1 MLMCPMQYRRTL
13 MQLSFCIAVALAAPQ
28 VRADKRVS
36 VKVERS
42 AELDAVLV
50 GKSLV
55 LAPAAGDCSRD
66 FSELLARDLAAHG
79 FSVVSREQ
87 AKAPA
92 AVISLDATR
101 CEARPREP
109 LRGAGLP
116 AVHISRTEG
125 HVAIV
130 LRVTDLDSGQELATT
145 TVRGEA
151 QKENQSQS
159 GQPEY
164 PSPPEV
170 REMAVQQ
177 ALVQARRLYLPW
189 IDNREISFIDG
200 KECNLRAAFELAK
213 AADYPSLLR
222 QSRANA
228 AACASNPKF
237 ATEASYNL
245 GVALLLNRQYEEA
258 LPALTAAGKIRG
270 AAELMELCRKEKA
283 ARAARAPKPPEPLPG
298 GTSQTGIILTNDFI
312 IKMVQGNVAED
323 EILRMIA
330 AQPGRFSF
338 GPDDLVRLKAAG
350 VSEAIVTAMRGKK

>member
-1 MLMCPMQYRRTL
+1 MLYPRTFG
-13 MQLSFCIAVALAAPQ
+13 QLSFYVAVALAAPQ
-28 VRADKRVS
+28 ARAEKRVM

-42 AELDAVLV
+42 AELDAVLI
-50 GKSLV
+50 GKSVV
-55 LAPAAGDCSRD
+55 LTPAAGECPRE
-66 FSELLARDLAAHG
+66 FSELLAQDLAARG
-79 FSVVSREQ
+79 FPVVSREQ

-92 AVISLDATR
+92 VVISLDATR

-125 HVAIV
+125 HVAIA
-130 LRVTDLDSGQELATT
+130 LRITDLASGQELATT
-145 TVRGEA
+145 TVRGDA

-170 REMAVQQ
+170 RQMAVKQT
-177 ALVQARRLYLPW
+177 LVQARRLYLPW
-189 IDNREISFIDG
+189 IDNREIPVMDG
-200 KECNLRAAFELAK
+200 KECNLRAAYELAK
-213 AADYPSLLR
+213 AGDYQSLLR

-228 AACASNPKF
+228 ASCASFPKS
-237 ATEASYNL
+237 AADASYNL

-258 LPALTAAGKIRG
+258 LPAFTAAGEIRG
-270 AAELMELCRKEKA
+270 AAGLMDLCRKETA
-283 ARAARAPKPPEPLPG
+283 ARAARAPKPAEPPPG

-330 AQPGRFSF
+330 TQPVRFTF
-338 GPDDLVRLKAAG
+338 GPDDLVRLNEAG
-350 VSEAIVTAMRGKK
+350 VSQAIVTAMRGKR